1 MKRYVPFA
9 VGAILVLAIACGG
22 GGESDGEEASSQES
36 ASENVLLGTDSVQA
50 GALASYGTMIQGV
63 PSALASGTLP
73 GITAVGTGEATAK
86 PDGAMV
92 RLTIGSDAAF
102 YGTGAPT
109 FDFVKEE
116 DLQPVVEA
124 LQDEGVSKDD
134 ISVGTFAQGM
144 YDPYSGGAAQITFL
158 WPRPAEME
166 TVLEAAQEAIRR
178 ETDYS
183 LQGLEVMFT
192 LSKSKCEPA
201 EEKAEKA
208 ALEDA
213 RQQAERLAGMADL
226 SLGNVIAISEAPG
239 LIDLYG
245 GVSGCDALEGFQTYD
260 YFPATGAG
268 SPSEVTASV
277 SLQITFAIQ

>member
-9 VGAILVLAIACGG
+9 VGAILVLAVACGG
-22 GGESDGEEASSQES
+22 GDEPDGEEASSQES

-50 GALASYGTMIQGV
+50 DGLASYGTIQGV

-73 GITAVGTGEATAK
+73 GVTAVGTGEATAK

-92 RLTIGSDAAF
+92 RFTIGSDAAF

-226 SLGNVIAISEAPG
+226 SLGDVIAISEAPS
-239 LIDLYG
+239 LIDYYG
-245 GVSGCDALEGFQTYD
+245 GVSGCDALGGFQTYD
-260 YFPATGAG
+260 YIPVTGAG
-268 SPSEVTASV
+268 SPSEVTVSV